1 MLPGPVG
8 HMVGGELQHS
18 IEQFLFREVR
28 LLSERRYEEWLDLF
42 TDDAR
47 YWMPARE
54 TVGGQPDAVSGEGEM
69 AFFDDDKEFLAARI
83 ERLRS
88 SLAHAEQP
96 PSRLRYFV
104 SNVEIEELREG
115 ELDVRCNL
123 LVYQS
128 RLERTEV
135 SYVGRREDRLR
146 RIDRSWR
153 IASRKIILDQTLVPR
168 SISIFF

>member
-1 MLPGPVG
+1 MVTRPDGPV
-8 HMVGGELQHS
+8 VGVELQHR
-18 IEQFLFREVR
+18 IEQFLYREVR

-54 TVGGQPDAVSGEGEM
+54 TIDGQPDALWDEGEM

-104 SNVEIEELREG
+104 TNVEIDALEG
-115 ELDVRCNL
+115 GDIDVRCNL

-146 RIDRSWR
+146 QAGSSWR

-168 SISIFF
+168 TLSIFL

>member
-1 MLPGPVG
+1 
-8 HMVGGELQHS
+8 MVGVELQHRV
-18 IEQFLFREVR
+18 EQFLYREVR

-42 TDDAR
+42 SDDAR

-54 TVGGQPDAVSGEGEM
+54 TINGQPDALYGEGEM
-69 AFFDDDKEFLAARI
+69 AYFDDDKEFLAARI

-104 SNVEIEELREG
+104 SNVEVEELG
-115 ELDVRCNL
+115 GGDINVRCNL

-135 SYVGRREDRLR
+135 SYVGRREDRFSEAGQ
-146 RIDRSWR
+146 SWR
-153 IASRKIILDQTLVPR
+153 IASRKIILDQTLIPR
-168 SISIFF
+168 TLSIFL

>member
-1 MLPGPVG
+1 
-8 HMVGGELQHS
+8 MVGGELQHS

>member
-1 MLPGPVG
+1 
-8 HMVGGELQHS
+8 MVSIELQHN
-18 IEQFLFREVR
+18 IEQFLYREVR

-42 TDDAR
+42 SDDAR

-54 TVGGQPDAVSGEGEM
+54 TIYGQPDVLYGEGEM
-69 AFFDDDKEFLAARI
+69 ALFDDDKEFLAARVK
-83 ERLRS
+83 RLRS

-96 PSRLRYFV
+96 PSRLRYFI
-104 SNVEIEELREG
+104 SNVEIDELG
-115 ELDVRCNL
+115 GGNVKVRCNL

-135 SYVGRREDRLR
+135 SYVARREDRLYEANP
-146 RIDRSWR
+146 SWR

-168 SISIFF
+168 TLSIFL

>member
-1 MLPGPVG
+1 
-8 HMVGGELQHS
+8 MVGGKLQHS

-28 LLSERRYEEWLDLF
+28 LLSERRYEEWLDLL
-42 TDDAR
+42 TDDIR

-54 TVGGQPDAVSGEGEM
+54 TVGGHPDAVSGDGEM

-104 SNVEIEELREG
+104 SNVEIEELGEG
-115 ELDVRCNL
+115 EFDVRCNL

-128 RLERTEV
+128 QLERTEV
-135 SYVGRREDRLR
+135 TYMGRREDRLR
-146 RIDRSWR
+146 RVDGSWC
-153 IASRKIILDQTLVPR
+153 IASRKVILDQTLVPR

>member
-1 MLPGPVG
+1 
-8 HMVGGELQHS
+8 MVGVELQHRV
-18 IEQFLFREVR
+18 EQFLYREVR

-42 TDDAR
+42 SDDAR

-54 TVGGQPDAVSGEGEM
+54 TIDGQPDALYGEGEM

-96 PSRLRYFV
+96 PSRLRYFI
-104 SNVEIEELREG
+104 SNVEIEELG
-115 ELDVRCNL
+115 GGDINVQCNL

-135 SYVGRREDRLR
+135 SYVGRREDRFSEAGQ
-146 RIDRSWR
+146 SWR
-153 IASRKIILDQTLVPR
+153 IASRKIILDQTLIPR
-168 SISIFF
+168 TLSIFL

>member
-1 MLPGPVG
+1 
-8 HMVGGELQHS
+8 MVGYELQHNV
-18 IEQFLFREVR
+18 EQFLFREVR

-42 TDDAR
+42 TEDAR

-54 TVGGQPDAVSGEGEM
+54 TIGGQPDAVAGEGEM
-69 AFFDDDKEFLAARI
+69 AFFDDDKAFLAARI

-104 SNVEIEELREG
+104 SNVEIEQMGEG
-115 ELDVRCNL
+115 EIGVRCNL

-135 SYVGRREDRLR
+135 SYVGRREDRLLR
-146 RIDRSWR
+146 LDESWR
-153 IASRKIILDQTLVPR
+153 IASRKVILDQTLVPR

>member
-1 MLPGPVG
+1 
-8 HMVGGELQHS
+8 MVGVELQHR
-18 IEQFLFREVR
+18 IEQFLYREVR

-42 TDDAR
+42 SDDAR

-54 TVGGQPDAVSGEGEM
+54 TIDGQPDALYGEGEM
-69 AFFDDDKEFLAARI
+69 AFFDDDKKFLAARV

-96 PSRLRYFV
+96 PLRLRYFI
-104 SNVEIEELREG
+104 SNVEIEELAG
-115 ELDVRCNL
+115 GDINVRCNV

-135 SYVGRREDRLR
+135 SYVGRREDRLCEATP
-146 RIDRSWR
+146 SWR

-168 SISIFF
+168 TLSIFL

>member
-1 MLPGPVG
+1 MVTRPDGPV
-8 HMVGGELQHS
+8 VGVELQHRV
-18 IEQFLFREVR
+18 EQFLYREVR

-54 TVGGQPDAVSGEGEM
+54 TIDGQPDALWDEGEM

-104 SNVEIEELREG
+104 TNVEIDALEG
-115 ELDVRCNL
+115 GDIDVRCNL

-146 RIDRSWR
+146 QAGSSWR

-168 SISIFF
+168 TLSIFL

>member
-1 MLPGPVG
+1 
-8 HMVGGELQHS
+8 MVDYQLQHRV
-18 IEQFLFREVR
+18 EQFLYREVR
-28 LLSERRYEEWLDLF
+28 MLSERRYEEWLALF

-54 TVGGQPDAVSGEGEM
+54 TVDGQPDAVAEAHEM
-69 AFFDDDKEFLAARI
+69 AFFDDDKTFLAARI

-104 SNVEIEELREG
+104 TNVEVEAQPND
-115 ELDVRCNL
+115 ELDVYCNL

-135 SYVGRREDRLR
+135 SYMGRREDRWCASGDSWCIKR
-146 RIDRSWR
+146 R
-153 IASRKIILDQTLVPR
+153 KVILDQTLVPR
-168 SISIFF
+168 TLSIFL